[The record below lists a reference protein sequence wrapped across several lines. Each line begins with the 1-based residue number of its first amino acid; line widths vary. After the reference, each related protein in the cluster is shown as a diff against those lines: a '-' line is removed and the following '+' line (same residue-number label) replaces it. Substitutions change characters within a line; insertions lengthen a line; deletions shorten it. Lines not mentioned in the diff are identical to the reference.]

1 MDSWSMPVCWER
13 SSGSL
18 SGLLKVEIS
27 PLMDSWSVKEA
38 VSWLMELESMFIFSR
53 VLVRN
58 SSSFPSSSPIKENS
72 WLLCWLK
79 SFPALLRRLD
89 DESSS
94 ASWAEILKKSFYS
107 TLSLLCSLFYLV
119 YLMLVRTVWMK

>member
-1 MDSWSMPVCWER
+1 M
-13 SSGSL
+13 

-58 SSSFPSSSPIKENS
+58 SSSFPSSSPIKEKS

-79 SFPALLRRLD
+79 SLPALLRRLD

-94 ASWAEILKKSFYS
+94 ASWAE
-107 TLSLLCSLFYLV
+107 T
-119 YLMLVRTVWMK
+119 